1 MKKKSILLLI
11 IITLSI
17 GLASC
22 RESSGLET
30 DSIKISQYKEI
41 EIEPLTSQT
50 AVTDEDVE
58 YAIQTILELRAEAYP
73 VSDRA
78 ALYGDTVNI
87 DFIGEINGNSFE
99 GGTENDFSVTIGSEV
114 LIPGFEDSIIGHN
127 IGDTYIWEGIFPEN
141 YKNFDYVGKHVTYTI
156 TLKSITELKKPELTN
171 EFVKSVSKTSNT
183 IEEYRNEIKQQLQ
196 QEAEVNYKESLTEE
210 IWQTILKNTEVI
222 KYPEDEINK
231 IFNEQV
237 KPYKSMAKSLDM
249 EYKDFIESQIEL
261 SVDEFEGEIKDAAKI
276 KVKQS
281 LICNAIAEAENIEL
295 DDKTYKQQL
304 EIIAK
309 MYGFKNVEDLK
320 KEFSDDEL
328 KEISLNN
335 LVKSWLVTHNIKNF
349 Q

>member
-1 MKKKSILLLI
+1 
-11 IITLSI
+11 
-17 GLASC
+17 
-22 RESSGLET
+22 
-30 DSIKISQYKEI
+30 
-41 EIEPLTSQT
+41 
-50 AVTDEDVE
+50 
-58 YAIQTILELRAEAYP
+58 
-73 VSDRA
+73 
-78 ALYGDTVNI
+78 
-87 DFIGEINGNSFE
+87 
-99 GGTENDFSVTIGSEV
+99 
-114 LIPGFEDSIIGHN
+114 
-127 IGDTYIWEGIFPEN
+127 
-141 YKNFDYVGKHVTYTI
+141 
-156 TLKSITELKKPELTN
+156 
-171 EFVKSVSKTSNT
+171 
-183 IEEYRNEIKQQLQ
+183 
-196 QEAEVNYKESLTEE
+196 
-210 IWQTILKNTEVI
+210 
-222 KYPEDEINK
+222 
-231 IFNEQV
+231 
-237 KPYKSMAKSLDM
+237 MAKSLDM